1 MHVLRE
7 SSKLMSD
14 NTGCSI
20 VIVSSGAGLIGLPGF
35 SAYSA
40 SKHGVIGLA
49 RCLAKELGPRG
60 IRVNC
65 VAPGAIDTPMQQEV
79 NGGPGPGVV
88 EAFAKTL
95 PMGRQGEAVEVA
107 RLIAFLLGEESSYV
121 TGSVYTIDGGHMC

>member
-7 SSKLMSD
+7 SSKLMSND
-14 NTGCSI
+14 AGCSM
-20 VIVSSGAGLIGLPGF
+20 VIVSSGAGLLGVPGF

-65 VAPGAIDTPMQQEV
+65 VAPGAIDTPMQHEV
-79 NGGPGPGVV
+79 NGGAGTEVV
-88 EAFAKTL
+88 NAFVKTL
-95 PMGRQGEAVEVA
+95 PMGRQGEAGEVA
-107 RLIAFLLGEESSYV
+107 KLIAFLLGDDSSYV

>member
-7 SSKLMSD
+7 SSKLMSND
-14 NTGCSI
+14 AGCSM
-20 VIVSSGAGLIGLPGF
+20 VIVSSGAGLLGVPGF

-65 VAPGAIDTPMQQEV
+65 VAPGAIDTPMQHEV
-79 NGGPGPGVV
+79 NGGAGTEVV
-88 EAFAKTL
+88 NGFVKTL
-95 PMGRQGEAVEVA
+95 PMGRQGEAGEVA
-107 RLIAFLLGEESSYV
+107 KLIAFLLGDDSSYV